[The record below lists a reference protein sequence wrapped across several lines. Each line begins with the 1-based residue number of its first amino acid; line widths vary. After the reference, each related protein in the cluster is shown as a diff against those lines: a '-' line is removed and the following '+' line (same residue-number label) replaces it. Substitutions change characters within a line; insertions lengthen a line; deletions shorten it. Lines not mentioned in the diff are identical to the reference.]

1 MGVLM
6 AVLLVFVVSAT
17 QARSSKH
24 CDVCSV
30 KAPPKANGNMCHRM
44 QDISLSFFP
53 RKFLLLCDKPS
64 LRLKYCLPLPTLA
77 LVPFQWSKLSPE
89 VCEGLQPGFGR
100 PSIAKHCQGK
110 VLLFKK
116 FNCQRSEWVE
126 EEERLLS
133 KTFSVFKS
141 AKQIG
146 LKGLLAGVEKALGLR
161 ASVGG

>member
-1 MGVLM
+1 M

-24 CDVCSV
+24 SDVCSV
-30 KAPPKANGNMCHRM
+30 KAPPKANMCHRM

-100 PSIAKHCQGK
+100 PSIAKHCQVLPSIAKHCQALPNIAKHCQGE

-116 FNCQRSEWVE
+116 LNCPRCE
-126 EEERLLS
+126 
-133 KTFSVFKS
+133 
-141 AKQIG
+141 
-146 LKGLLAGVEKALGLR
+146 
-161 ASVGG
+161 